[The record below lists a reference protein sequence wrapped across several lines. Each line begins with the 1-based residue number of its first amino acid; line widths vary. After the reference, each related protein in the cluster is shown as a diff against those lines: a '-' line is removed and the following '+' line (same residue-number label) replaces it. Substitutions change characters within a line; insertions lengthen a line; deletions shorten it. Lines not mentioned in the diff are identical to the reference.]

1 MKTHGRIAQAG
12 KLKSEVLRLKEKVVD
27 VMLDSRIEHA
37 ALKVLCQQVGTDPE
51 TFKKR
56 AWLEI
61 AKEAIGDNR
70 DRIQRSV
77 CQKLGKSRQAY
88 RQGHRAR
95 KSRQVDRAFVID
107 AVFKVRAELPM
118 TGVRKLYAEL
128 KGKFGAAGVRCGR
141 DKLFKILGEADL
153 LVKRRKPYAPHTT
166 QQDKSLPVSPNLV
179 RDMVVDKPNKV
190 VISDI
195 TYIRC
200 GDGFLYLSLVA
211 DKGAKDIVG
220 WDLGDHP
227 DAAGCIRAAKM
238 AHRTLPKGLELI
250 HHSDRGSTY
259 ASHEYRALLDRYGW
273 RSSMTETLHCYENS
287 VAERINGILKQEF
300 YLDQHF
306 INKAA
311 ALAAVREAI
320 RLYNGRRRHEALGYI
335 TPHEFRLR
343 NAA

>member
-1 MKTHGRIAQAG
+1 MATRSWSTRTGG
-12 KLKSEVLRLKEKVVD
+12 LKSEVARLRDKIID
-27 VMLDSRIEHA
+27 VELDSRVERA

-70 DRIQRSV
+70 DRVQRAV
-77 CQKLGKSRQAY
+77 CRKLGKSRQAY

-95 KSRQVDRAFVID
+95 KSRQVDQAYVID
-107 AVFKVRAELPM
+107 AVFRVRAELPM
-118 TGVRKLYAEL
+118 TGGRKLYAEL
-128 KGKFGAAGVRCGR
+128 KGQFKAAGVRCGR
-141 DKLFKILGEADL
+141 DKLFKVLRDADL

-179 RDMVVDKPNKV
+179 KDMVVDKPNKV

-200 GDGFLYLSLVA
+200 GDGFLYLALVA

-238 AHRTLPKGLELI
+238 AHRALPKGLELI

-259 ASHEYRALLDRYGW
+259 ACHDYRELLDSFGW
-273 RSSMTETLHCYENS
+273 KSSMTEVLHCYENS

-306 INKAA
+306 VSKAA

-320 RLYNGRRRHEALGYI
+320 RLYNKRRRHEALGYI
-335 TPHEFRLR
+335 TPYEFRLR

>member
-1 MKTHGRIAQAG
+1 MFR
-12 KLKSEVLRLKEKVVD
+12 
-27 VMLDSRIEHA
+27 
-37 ALKVLCQQVGTDPE
+37 
-51 TFKKR
+51 
-56 AWLEI
+56 
-61 AKEAIGDNR
+61 
-70 DRIQRSV
+70 
-77 CQKLGKSRQAY
+77 
-88 RQGHRAR
+88 
-95 KSRQVDRAFVID
+95 
-107 AVFKVRAELPM
+107 VRAELPM
-118 TGVRKLYAEL
+118 TGGRKLYAEL
-128 KGKFGAAGVRCGR
+128 KGQFKAAGVRCGR
-141 DKLFKILGEADL
+141 DKLFKVLRDADL

-179 RDMVVDKPNKV
+179 KDMVVDKPNKV

-200 GDGFLYLSLVA
+200 GDGFLYLALVA

-238 AHRTLPKGLELI
+238 AHRALPKGLELI

-259 ASHEYRALLDRYGW
+259 ACHDYRELLDSFGW
-273 RSSMTETLHCYENS
+273 KSSMTEVLHCYENS

-306 INKAA
+306 VSKAA

-320 RLYNGRRRHEALGYI
+320 RLYNKRRRHEALGYI